1 MSTNDESVQDF
12 AGEAGTS
19 WWLPVIAAVA
29 TFMTAIAFAWSKDFA
44 VFLLLIFV
52 YLPAAAFTCIGLFVW
67 AVIKRNSRHGRA
79 IFMAFLAVPLAMGL
93 TFYLV
98 PRFKDEIRFL
108 VWSHIHGNKLSEYA
122 NTDAII
128 LDWEDWGL
136 AGMENDSYLVS
147 NPADNLGERGAA
159 YEWTR
164 HIGST
169 CDIVATK
176 RMAPALYIVTTFN
189 CPLR

>member
-1 MSTNDESVQDF
+1 MSTNAESVQDS

-19 WWLPVIAAVA
+19 WWLPIIAAVA
-29 TFMTAIAFAWSKDFA
+29 TFMTAIAFAWSNDFA
-44 VFLLLIFV
+44 VFLLLISV
-52 YLPAAAFTCIGLFVW
+52 HLPAAAFTCIGLFVW

-122 NTDAII
+122 NPDAII
-128 LDWEDWGL
+128 LDWGTGDWR
-136 AGMENDSYLVS
+136 EWKTIRTWCRIRRIILV
-147 NPADNLGERGAA
+147 RGVPRTNGHAIWDQLVTSSQLN
-159 YEWTR
+159 EWRLHCT
-164 HIGST
+164 
-169 CDIVATK
+169 
-176 RMAPALYIVTTFN
+176 
-189 CPLR
+189 

>member
-1 MSTNDESVQDF
+1 
-12 AGEAGTS
+12 
-19 WWLPVIAAVA
+19 
-29 TFMTAIAFAWSKDFA
+29 MTAIAFAWSKDFA

-67 AVIKRNSRHGRA
+67 AVVKRNSRHGRA
-79 IFMAFLAVPLAMGL
+79 IFMAFLAVPLAMG
-93 TFYLV
+93 YLV

-147 NPADNLGERGAA
+147 DNLGEGCR
-159 YEWTR
+159 
-164 HIGST
+164 
-169 CDIVATK
+169 V
-176 RMAPALYIVTTFN
+176 RMDTPYWINL
-189 CPLR
+189 